1 MGHYERLSALDAA
14 FLSIETGS
22 SHMHGGAVLIFDA
35 RPLRLPHGGIDI
47 DRIREYIEASLQ
59 HVPRYLQRIDR
70 VPVQRNPVWVDD
82 ERFNIRYHLRHSALP
97 RPGTEQQLREL
108 IGRIASQRLDRD
120 RPLWEIWVIEGLESD
135 RLALV
140 GKVHHCMMD
149 GITGISVMQRLL
161 RSDADDV
168 EAEPPP
174 SREPRTSPRPG
185 ELLGDELRR
194 GADRL
199 RALWRG
205 LGKLRDEPESVINTL
220 LSAASDAATAL
231 GTGLTPASP
240 TPLNPPQIGSYRRVG
255 WLRLDLQKTREIR
268 AALGCTVN
276 DVVLATLA
284 GAVRT
289 FLTQRGADEAALAA
303 LEFRVLVP
311 VNRRGRG
318 ADQRMGNRISLMLV
332 QLPLGE
338 EDPLERFRLVRQ
350 ATQQTKRSGQ
360 HQAAERIS
368 DFGNWFA
375 PALVGQGMRL
385 LNLFRPYNLVVT
397 NVPGPPDPLY
407 LLGCRLLELYP
418 VVPLYF
424 NQALGVGLFSYNE
437 GLYCG
442 LNADWEMLPDL
453 HVVVEAIRTSFEE
466 LESAAAAAAAANAG
480 SESGPVRPRPD
491 RPADRV
497 PRRRARRR
505 AGRAPAPRRA
515 RSSRR
520 RGRPPGRPRSGRPSR
535 RRR

>member
-120 RPLWEIWVIEGLESD
+120 RPLWEIWVIEGLEGD

-161 RSDADDV
+161 RSDADDHA
-168 EAEPPP
+168 AEPPP

-205 LGKLRDEPESVINTL
+205 LGRLRDEPESVINTL
-220 LSAASDAATAL
+220 LAAASDAATAL

-240 TPLNPPQIGSYRRVG
+240 TPLNPHQIGSYRRVD
-255 WLRLDLQKTREIR
+255 WLRLDLQRTREIR
-268 AALGCTVN
+268 AELGGTVN

-284 GAVRT
+284 GAVRS
-289 FLTQRGADEAALAA
+289 FFMQRGADVSTLD
-303 LEFRVLVP
+303 FRVLVP

-318 ADQRMGNRISLMLV
+318 GPTGALPARAASDAEDEALGSAPGSGAHQRPRQLVRPGARGPGDAAAQPFPPLQPGGDQR
-332 QLPLGE
+332 
-338 EDPLERFRLVRQ
+338 
-350 ATQQTKRSGQ
+350 ARSAG
-360 HQAAERIS
+360 
-368 DFGNWFA
+368 
-375 PALVGQGMRL
+375 PALPARL
-385 LNLFRPYNLVVT
+385 P
-397 NVPGPPDPLY
+397 
-407 LLGCRLLELYP
+407 
-418 VVPLYF
+418 
-424 NQALGVGLFSYNE
+424 
-437 GLYCG
+437 
-442 LNADWEMLPDL
+442 
-453 HVVVEAIRTSFEE
+453 
-466 LESAAAAAAAANAG
+466 
-480 SESGPVRPRPD
+480 
-491 RPADRV
+491 
-497 PRRRARRR
+497 
-505 AGRAPAPRRA
+505 AGRALPRGPALLQPGPGDRA
-515 RSSRR
+515 LQLQRGTVLRAERGLGDAARPAR
-520 RGRPPGRPRSGRPSR
+520 RGGCDPGVVRGAAECGRRGSGG
-535 RRR
+535 